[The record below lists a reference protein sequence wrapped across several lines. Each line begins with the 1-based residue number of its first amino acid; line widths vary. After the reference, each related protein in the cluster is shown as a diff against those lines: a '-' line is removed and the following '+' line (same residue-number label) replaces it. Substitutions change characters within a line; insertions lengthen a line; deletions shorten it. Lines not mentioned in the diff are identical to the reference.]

1 MDGRDV
7 PLCETCGQI
16 DVDYE
21 PDPPVIRASPD
32 YDQCGIPGHGGVWL
46 ELRCE
51 YEESRM
57 YVMASCDHMGASFT
71 LTKDEAM
78 DLARQLTTAVEAV
91 DVGPRGMRE
100 RREAMAKEADDGQ

>member
-1 MDGRDV
+1 MSSV
-7 PLCETCGQI
+7 PKCETCGQV

-21 PDPPVIRASPD
+21 PDPPVIKATPD

-51 YEESRM
+51 HEESRM
-57 YVMASCDHMGASFT
+57 SITASCDDMGASFT
-71 LTKDEAM
+71 LSKDEATE
-78 DLARQLTTAVEAV
+78 LARQLTAAVEAV

-100 RREAMAKEADDGQ
+100 RQEALGGEASDGW